1 MLIDRCDT
9 STHARVRIALALAF
23 VMAAGAATSAERSG
37 KQVVDAACIACHG
50 KGVNG
55 APRIGDRKAWS
66 ALEARGL
73 TALEKSA
80 LKGIREMPAHGGNPS
95 FSDVEI
101 ARAVTYM
108 VNQSGGHWQEP
119 VSRSALEPERTGAQ
133 IVKARC
139 ADCHATGK
147 GGAPKVGDQA
157 DWIPRLR
164 PGLDVVVRSAI
175 KGHGAMPPRGGMAD
189 LTDAEVKNAI
199 IYMMNASS
207 ARAR

>member
-1 MLIDRCDT
+1 
-9 STHARVRIALALAF
+9 
-23 VMAAGAATSAERSG
+23 
-37 KQVVDAACIACHG
+37 
-50 KGVNG
+50 
-55 APRIGDRKAWS
+55 
-66 ALEARGL
+66 
-73 TALEKSA
+73 
-80 LKGIREMPAHGGNPS
+80 
-95 FSDVEI
+95 
-101 ARAVTYM
+101 M

-119 VSRSALEPERTGAQ
+119 VSRSGVEPERTGAQ

-164 PGLDVVVRSAI
+164 PGLDVLVRSAI

-189 LTDAEVKNAI
+189 LTDAEVKSAV